1 MSKPDFLRQKNKW
14 LPKIKQWIEENRPG
28 EKMVFYSASLEQVHT
43 AAQCTTQ
50 PQRPLTRHAVDT
62 REHAMHAPVLPAS
75 HFHHRLSPL
84 GAGVPRDV

>member
-50 PQRPLTRHAVDT
+50 PQRPLTRHTVDT
-62 REHAMHAPVLPAS
+62 
-75 HFHHRLSPL
+75 
-84 GAGVPRDV
+84 